1 MKITLKE
8 LLKTIG
14 KKEHSCIVILDE
26 LTDVH
31 NMGAIIRSA
40 VASGADAII
49 APKHNQVPVNQ
60 TVVRTSAGT
69 AGMIPLIEMNV
80 NDAIRTLKEHKFWVH
95 GLFMNG
101 GSTLWNSDLT
111 GKVAIVV
118 GSEGEGIHDSTKK
131 LCDFSLSI
139 PMDKR
144 VESLNAS
151 VSAAIVLYERM
162 RQISK

>member
-1 MKITLKE
+1 MKTTLKD
-8 LLKTIG
+8 LLKKIG
-14 KKEHSCIVILDE
+14 KNENACFVILDE

-31 NMGAIIRSA
+31 NVGAIIRSS
-40 VASGADAII
+40 VATGADAII
-49 APKHNQVPVNQ
+49 MAKHNQAPINE

-69 AGMIPLIEMNV
+69 AGMIPVIETNV

-111 GKVAIVV
+111 GRVAIVV

-151 VSAAIVLYERM
+151 VSAAVALYERL